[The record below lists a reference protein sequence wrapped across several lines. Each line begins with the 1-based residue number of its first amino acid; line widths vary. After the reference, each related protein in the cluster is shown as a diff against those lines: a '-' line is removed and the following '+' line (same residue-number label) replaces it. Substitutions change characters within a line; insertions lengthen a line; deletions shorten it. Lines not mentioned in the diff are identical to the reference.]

1 MTIVVSAEEY
11 ELLTRAES
19 AERKVRADREELKAA
34 YDRIARLEADLTECL
49 EYFQDKYDVVDGFY
63 GQSLPNKEM
72 KLGNM
77 LEETL
82 HGRPF

>member
-1 MTIVVSAEEY
+1 MIDSMSVEE
-11 ELLTRAES
+11 RIA
-19 AERKVRADREELKAA
+19 RKEELKAA

-49 EYFQDKYDVVDGFY
+49 EYFQANYDVVDGSY
-63 GQSLPNKEM
+63 GEPSPNKEM
-72 KLGNM
+72 QLGTM

>member
-1 MTIVVSAEEY
+1 MSFQNNQMQFLGQPNLAQHLAKE
-11 ELLTRAES
+11 
-19 AERKVRADREELKAA
+19 EELKCA

-49 EYFQDKYDVVDGFY
+49 EYFQDKYDVVDGSY
-63 GQSLPNKEM
+63 GEPSPNKEM
-72 KLGNM
+72 QLGTM